1 MGKLKVFE
9 ANICGCG
16 TAAAGR
22 RLVLLS
28 FLPGHC
34 SAPSTPPTPHSSF
47 PTTPSPFYPI
57 SPCYSFLPRPPLL
70 PIPSSAQTPLNFCSL
85 NPSPQPLF
93 PPNSQL
99 FFPPSPNTSR
109 FVQSPSPPQFVFLL
123 SLPPSPQL
131 RILPPAHPQPPPART
146 MAAFA
151 RPNAKNPS
159 GCSPPGSAPIYRKGG
174 GPC

>member
-1 MGKLKVFE
+1 MRKLKVFE
-9 ANICGCG
+9 ANICGRG
-16 TAAAGR
+16 TAAAGQ

-34 SAPSTPPTPHSSF
+34 SAPSTPPTPHNSF
-47 PTTPSPFYPI
+47 PTTPSPF
-57 SPCYSFLPRPPLL
+57 SPHQSLLLFPPPSL
-70 PIPSSAQTPLNFCSL
+70 PIPSSAQTPLNFCSP

-99 FFPPSPNTSR
+99 LSPPSPNPSR
-109 FVQSPSPPQFVFLL
+109 FVQSPLPTTICVSSPP
-123 SLPPSPQL
+123 PPSPQL

-151 RPNAKNPS
+151 QPNAKSPS
-159 GCSPPGSAPIYRKGG
+159 GSRLQPPGSAPICRKGG